1 MKIKLS
7 DHFTIKKLLKATFP
21 TISMMVFIS
30 IYSVVDGVFIANF
43 AGTSAFS
50 GVNLIFPVIMVIG
63 AVGFMLGAGASALVA
78 NTLGEGNNNRANQIF
93 TMMLHFT
100 IILGVILSTV
110 VFVLIEPLTYWMV
123 EVGGQQV
130 TDEMIQS
137 AIVYG
142 RLLTVFQVAFMV
154 QNYFQSLF
162 VVAEKADKGF
172 VVTAIAGC
180 CNMLLDALFVGLFKW
195 GVVGAA
201 IATGISY
208 CVGAIIPLV
217 YFAKSNNSLLQFAK
231 TSYHH

>member
-208 CVGAIIPLV
+208 CVGAIR
-217 YFAKSNNSLLQFAK
+217 SEEHTSELQ
-231 TSYHH
+231 SP